1 MRKGMRKP
9 ALLAALAVAV
19 SVLCTGCSEKPDEK
33 AYVRAAL
40 DAIYHRECGAYAELL
55 HISENQAEEEIEKT
69 FQENMETAFS
79 GDTVTSDADKEAY
92 IDAVREVYKLARYE
106 VTDSKETEEGFL
118 VTVCAEPCTV
128 FENLEAGV
136 TEKMTLALENGTYTE
151 NKAVSYVTEY
161 LNEALADNEYDE
173 KTEIEVTVTIDG
185 DGVCQISENDLLKVE
200 EALFPGVV

>member
-69 FQENMETAFS
+69 YSCGRSIISFS
-79 GDTVTSDADKEAY
+79 S
-92 IDAVREVYKLARYE
+92 L
-106 VTDSKETEEGFL
+106 
-118 VTVCAEPCTV
+118 P
-128 FENLEAGV
+128 
-136 TEKMTLALENGTYTE
+136 
-151 NKAVSYVTEY
+151 
-161 LNEALADNEYDE
+161 
-173 KTEIEVTVTIDG
+173 
-185 DGVCQISENDLLKVE
+185 ISERYSINQHYSERLHICKYITIKILR
-200 EALFPGVV
+200 

>member
-9 ALLAALAVAV
+9 ARLAALEVMV
-19 SVLCTGCSEKPDEK
+19 SVLCTGCAEKPDEK

-92 IDAVREVYKLARYE
+92 IGAVREVYKLAR
-106 VTDSKETEEGFL
+106 
-118 VTVCAEPCTV
+118 
-128 FENLEAGV
+128 
-136 TEKMTLALENGTYTE
+136 
-151 NKAVSYVTEY
+151 
-161 LNEALADNEYDE
+161 
-173 KTEIEVTVTIDG
+173 
-185 DGVCQISENDLLKVE
+185 
-200 EALFPGVV
+200 

>member
-79 GDTVTSDADKEAY
+79 GDTVTQPMRIKKLILMLSERY
-92 IDAVREVYKLARYE
+92 ISWPDMK
-106 VTDSKETEEGFL
+106 
-118 VTVCAEPCTV
+118 
-128 FENLEAGV
+128 
-136 TEKMTLALENGTYTE
+136 
-151 NKAVSYVTEY
+151 
-161 LNEALADNEYDE
+161 
-173 KTEIEVTVTIDG
+173 
-185 DGVCQISENDLLKVE
+185 
-200 EALFPGVV
+200 

>member
-1 MRKGMRKP
+1 MHVFYTP
-9 ALLAALAVAV
+9 DIL
-19 SVLCTGCSEKPDEK
+19 TDSELP
-33 AYVRAAL
+33 
-40 DAIYHRECGAYAELL
+40 
-55 HISENQAEEEIEKT
+55 AEEAGHCVRVLRLNIGDEILLTDGKGYFYKAAISAASGKRCQVRIIEKT

-136 TEKMTLALENGTYTE
+136 TEKMTLALEIGTYTE

-161 LNEALADNEYDE
+161 LNEALADNEYGE